1 MKLINCIF
9 LVRAMSLGPDQ
20 LLLRGALLRNTN
32 WVFGAVIYTG
42 HETKLMKNSTSA
54 PLKRSTVDKMTNTQI
69 LMLFFILLVLCLL
82 SAVCNEIWTRLHVG
96 KDWYIGLGGKIKLSL
111 RSYGKIEMTK
121 PN

>member
-1 MKLINCIF
+1 M
-9 LVRAMSLGPDQ
+9 ALGPDQ

-82 SAVCNEIWTRLHVG
+82 SAIFNELWTRLY
-96 KDWYIGLGGKIKLSL
+96 KDKHKYIGLDGKTID
-111 RSYGKIEMTK
+111 
-121 PN
+121 